1 MPQALPVKEVT
12 NRLGLHDIRNRPWH
26 VQPTCARSGDGLYEG
41 IPLLDIFQNLILCCV
56 LCIK

>member
-41 IPLLDIFQNLILCCV
+41 IFTLFNILQT
-56 LCIK
+56 KF